1 MDPSTPAQPTPP
13 SDGVPRG
20 VADSSV
26 ESSRHSNEGRPEE
39 TPKGGPDLPRS
50 QELLS
55 QAVRRVRAV
64 DPSAFL
70 VEPRVLR
77 RVIKAEVHLPALS
90 VQIPHRKAWI
100 AKRNTLIRHVELD
113 ELGTEF
119 MTDDSIELP
128 ERALLLQRPEEGALG
143 SMGLE
148 QLLGRCWRLLF
159 HARID
164 LGYQRLRERGK
175 LDHSQIRERIHR
187 LGQAEFDEVCEVLR
201 HEQMVR
207 EDASVPALYAEFA
220 AVYGELRAF
229 APHCLPAYF
238 PSLQDSERVERLLNE
253 DLDQDEL
260 LLATKPLGAGDAISS
275 EDRASHDETDAELD
289 HLTGRAA
296 KAGLTAD
303 SPNAIKLMVPRA
315 SSESPRAVKRLA
327 RRAERLS
334 GRGNSVAAALLSVAA
349 ARYAP
354 DDDARALCDSA
365 EAHLRHLVNRL
376 QAALDFDDATSSRWY
391 RSVVGL
397 ARGAGRGFWNAD
409 KRLLH
414 DLQRVCVDH
423 ERETSKID
431 LARWLRRFGRAKLRR
446 KLPNQR
452 EVLMSKHLASAT
464 RRLVSS
470 RLTGPERDD
479 LSHLLGAAADSAEL
493 QMRTRLRPL
502 LRGTLREVGLV
513 PATTPERVAFAK
525 TVEEL
530 LDQVVRAG
538 FLTMG
543 HLRDALSRSHLK
555 LEDLSSVSEFVR
567 GDRLL
572 KADRALPKSLDG
584 VYQRS
589 DFYLRWL
596 QRGTSLVFGTPA
608 GRFITRFVL
617 LPFGMAYLFFAGSI
631 HVAEMIA
638 PENSPNIH
646 WLHVHTLEIVLGL
659 GLATLMLIHVEG
671 FRRFMWGVVKS
682 TFLGAKQLLFD
693 WPQGFLKLAAVRGI
707 LRSRAL
713 TAARKLV
720 LWPLVPTALICG
732 VLPRVMDSMP
742 EQSHVNWGIVL
753 VAMSVIFNSRVGRDV
768 EELGQQWLYTAWRRI
783 RINLFVALFEAIMDG
798 FKRTLEVFERL
809 LYAVDEWL
817 RFKSGESAIAL
828 GAKSVLGFFWSI
840 FTFVA
845 RFVVNLL
852 VEPQVNPIKHFP
864 VVTLSHKLLLP
875 MAPAMVEF
883 LTRFDAFGKE
893 EATAVVTPT
902 VFLIPGVIG
911 FIAWE
916 LKSNWRLYKANR
928 SRRLRPIVV
937 GSHGE
942 SFIRLMKPGF
952 HSGTLPKLFR
962 KLRRIDRRRSAAQHS
977 VARSRTLAKLHHV
990 HMSVERFVESEFV
1003 TLLHE
1008 LPAWGHEVTINRVRL
1023 ASNSVRVELACP
1035 ELGEK
1040 PMELLFEE
1048 QSGWLLACVPAPGWA
1063 QSLDGSHKAL
1073 VLDALSG
1080 FYRLAGVDLIREQIN
1095 AALGSSQM
1103 PYDVAD
1109 HGLVVWPDDH
1119 YGDEALYHLHR
1130 KGTLRPTPRSVVRT
1144 YGLQIL
1150 GREQLV
1156 FSQTPVGR
1164 DAWEARWAGGGHEAT
1179 PLLPAAARWTWDS
1192 GTDFRNPNSAA
1203 FRAS

>member
-1 MDPSTPAQPTPP
+1 MDLTPPSPTPDSAASPTPTPP
-13 SDGVPRG
+13 SEREVPR
-20 VADSSV
+20 A
-26 ESSRHSNEGRPEE
+26 
-39 TPKGGPDLPRS
+39 
-50 QELLS
+50 QEILA
-55 QAVRRVRAV
+55 QAVRRVRQV
-64 DPSAFL
+64 EPCAFL

-90 VQIPHRKAWI
+90 VQIPHRKTWI
-100 AKRNTLIRHVELD
+100 ARRNTLIRHVELD

-119 MTDDSIELP
+119 MTEELIELP
-128 ERALLLQRPEEGALG
+128 EQAILLQRPEEGALE

-148 QLLGRCWRLLF
+148 ALLGRCWRLLF

-164 LGYQRLRERGK
+164 LGYQRLRDRGM
-175 LDHSQIRERIHR
+175 LEHSQIRERIHR

-201 HEQMVR
+201 HENMVR
-207 EDASVPALYAEFA
+207 EDSSVPALYSEFA

-238 PSLQDSERVERLLNE
+238 PSLQDPGRVEALLNE
-253 DLDQDEL
+253 DLDQDAL
-260 LLATKPLGAGDAISS
+260 LEATRPAGAGDAISR

-289 HLTGRAA
+289 HLTGRAP

-303 SPNAIKLMVPRA
+303 NPSSIKLKVPAA
-315 SSESPRAVKRLA
+315 SKASPRAVKRLR
-327 RRAERLS
+327 RRADRLA

-354 DDDARALCDSA
+354 DDDARALCDTA
-365 EAHLRHLVNRL
+365 ESHLRRLVDRL
-376 QAALDFDDATSSRWY
+376 QAALDFDNATSARWF

-397 ARGAGRGFWNAD
+397 ARNAGRGFWNAD

-414 DLQRVCVDH
+414 DLRRVCVDH

-431 LARWLRRFGRAKLRR
+431 MGRWLRSFGRTELRR

-479 LSHLLGAAADSAEL
+479 LSHLLGEAADSAEL

-502 LRGTLREVGLV
+502 LHSTLREVGLV
-513 PATTPERVAFAK
+513 PETVPESVAFAK

-530 LDQVVRAG
+530 LDQVVRGG
-538 FLTMG
+538 FLTLG

-555 LEDLSSVSEFVR
+555 LEDLSSAGEFFR

-572 KADRALPKSLDG
+572 KADKALPNSLDG

-617 LPFGMAYLFFAGSI
+617 LPFGMAYMLFAASI
-631 HVAEMIA
+631 HVAEIFA
-638 PENSPNIH
+638 ADGSENIH
-646 WLHVHTLEIVLGL
+646 WFHVHTMEIVLSM
-659 GLATLMLIHVEG
+659 GLAALLLIHVDG
-671 FRRFMWGVVKS
+671 FRRFMWGFIKS
-682 TFLGAKQLLFD
+682 AYLGGKQLLLD
-693 WPQGFLKLAAVRGI
+693 WPLRFLKLPAVRVM
-707 LRSRAL
+707 LRSRIAV
-713 TAARKLV
+713 AFRKLV
-720 LWPLVPTALICG
+720 LWPMVPTAIICG
-732 VLPRVMDSMP
+732 LLPKLTEAMP
-742 EQSHVNWGIVL
+742 EQSRVNWGIVF
-753 VAMSVIFNSRVGRDV
+753 VAMSVILNSRVGRDV
-768 EELGQQWLYTAWRRI
+768 EEIGQQWLFTAWRRI
-783 RINLFVALFEAIMDG
+783 RINLVVALFDAIMDG
-798 FKRTLEVFERL
+798 FKRMLELFERL

-817 RFKSGESAIAL
+817 RFKSGETVVAL
-828 GAKSVLGFFWSI
+828 GVKAVLGLFWSV

-875 MAPAMVEF
+875 MAPAMIEF

-893 EATAVVTPT
+893 EATAVVGPT

-977 VARSRTLAKLHHV
+977 MARSRTLAKLHHV
-990 HMSVERFVESEFV
+990 HMAVGRFVESE
-1003 TLLHE
+1003 LLSLLDE
-1008 LPAWGHEVTINRVRL
+1008 LPAWSHAVSIGRVRL
-1023 ASNSVRVELACP
+1023 ASNSVRVEFRCP
-1035 ELGEK
+1035 DLGPV
-1040 PMELLFEE
+1040 PMELIFEE
-1048 QSGWLLACVPAPGWA
+1048 QSGWLLACVPQAGWA
-1063 QSLDGSHKAL
+1063 MTLSGPDRAL
-1073 VLDALSG
+1073 LLDALSG
-1080 FYRLAGVDLIREQIN
+1080 FYRLAGVDLIREQIDQS
-1095 AALGSSQM
+1095 LGAKEM

-1109 HGLVVWPDDH
+1109 QGLVVWPDDH
-1119 YGDEALYHLHR
+1119 YGDEAFYHLHR
-1130 KGTLRPTPRSVVRT
+1130 KGTLRPSPRSVART
-1144 YGLQIL
+1144 YDLIPLNRGA
-1150 GREQLV
+1150 LV
-1156 FSQTPVGR
+1156 FSHTPIAR
-1164 DAWEARWAGGGHEAT
+1164 AAWEARWASGGQEAT
-1179 PLLPAAARWTWDS
+1179 PLLPAAARWTFDRFNGE
-1192 GTDFRNPNSAA
+1192 GTKTLAA

>member
-1 MDPSTPAQPTPP
+1 MDPSTPN
-13 SDGVPRG
+13 PRDTG
-20 VADSSV
+20 APRLLTENAPGNV
-26 ESSRHSNEGRPEE
+26 ETR
-39 TPKGGPDLPRS
+39 RS
-50 QELLS
+50 QELLA

-64 DPSAFL
+64 DRSAFL

-90 VQIPHRKAWI
+90 LQIPHRKAWI

-119 MTDDSIELP
+119 MDDDSIELP
-128 ERALLLQRPEEGALG
+128 DQAILLQRPEESALD

-164 LGYQRLRERGK
+164 LGYQRLRDQGK

-201 HEQMVR
+201 HENMVR
-207 EDASVPALYAEFA
+207 EDSSVPALYSEFA
-220 AVYGELRAF
+220 AVYGELKAF

-238 PSLQDSERVERLLNE
+238 PSLQDPERVEELLNE
-253 DLDQDEL
+253 DLDQDQL
-260 LLATKPLGAGDAISS
+260 LAATKPEGAGDAISL

-289 HLTGRAA
+289 HLTGRAP

-303 SPNAIKLMVPRA
+303 SPNAIKLKVPAA
-315 SSESPRAVKRLA
+315 SKESPRAVKRLG
-327 RRAERLS
+327 RRAERLA

-354 DDDARALCDSA
+354 DDEARALCDSA
-365 EAHLRHLVNRL
+365 ESHLRRLVERL
-376 QAALDFDDATSSRWY
+376 QAALDFDDETAARWY

-397 ARGAGRGFWNAD
+397 ARGAGRGFLNAATP
-409 KRLLH
+409 RQH
-414 DLQRVCVDH
+414 ARPRGCVDPPP
-423 ERETSKID
+423 ETSKID
-431 LARWLRRFGRAKLRR
+431 LARWLRRFGRTKLRR

-452 EVLMSKHLASAT
+452 EVLMSKHLSSAT

-470 RLTGPERDD
+470 RLNGPERDD
-479 LSHLLGAAADSAEL
+479 LSHLLGEAADSAEL

-513 PATTPERVAFAK
+513 PETTPERVAFSK

-555 LEDLSSVSEFVR
+555 LEDLSGAGEFVR

-608 GRFITRFVL
+608 GRFVTRFVL
-617 LPFGMAYLFFAGSI
+617 LPFGMAYLLFAGSV

-638 PENSPNIH
+638 SDGSSKIN
-646 WLHVHTLEIVLGL
+646 WLHVHTLEIVIGL
-659 GLATLMLIHVEG
+659 GLAALLLIHVDG
-671 FRRFMWGVVKS
+671 FRRFMWGLVKS
-682 TFLGAKQLLFD
+682 TFLGGKQLFYD
-693 WPQGFLKLAAVRGI
+693 WPQRFFKLPAVRGI
-707 LRSRAL
+707 MRSRAL
-713 TAARKLV
+713 TAARRLV
-720 LWPLVPTALICG
+720 IWPMVPTALICG
-732 VLPRVMDSMP
+732 LLPRLTDKMP
-742 EQSHVNWGIVL
+742 EQSQVNWAIVFL
-753 VAMSVIFNSRVGRDV
+753 AMSVIFNSRVGRDV
-768 EELGQQWLYTAWRRI
+768 EELGQQWLYTVWRRI
-783 RINLFVALFEAIMDG
+783 RINLFVALFDAIMDG

-817 RFKSGESAIAL
+817 RFKSGETIFAL
-828 GAKSVLGFFWSI
+828 AFKSVLGFFWSV

-875 MAPAMVEF
+875 MAPAMIEF

-893 EATAVVTPT
+893 EATAVVGPT

-916 LKSNWRLYKANR
+916 LKSNWRLYNANR
-928 SRRLRPIVV
+928 SPRLRPIVV

-962 KLRRIDRRRSAAQHS
+962 KLRRIDRRRAAAQHS

-990 HMSVERFVESEFV
+990 HMSVERFVNSEFV
-1003 TLLHE
+1003 ALLHE
-1008 LPAWGHEVTINRVRL
+1008 LPAWEHEVSIERVRL
-1023 ASNSVRVELACP
+1023 ASNSVRVELACAK
-1035 ELGEK
+1035 LGPK
-1040 PMELLFEE
+1040 PMEILFEE

-1063 QSLDGSHKAL
+1063 ASVSGSHKAL
-1073 VLDALSG
+1073 LLDALSG
-1080 FYRLAGVDLIREQIN
+1080 FYRLAGVDLIREQIDQ
-1095 AALGSSQM
+1095 ALGSKHM

-1130 KGTLRPTPRSVVRT
+1130 KGTLRPTPRSVVRA
-1144 YGLQIL
+1144 YDLQSL
-1150 GREQLV
+1150 GRESLV
-1156 FSQTPVGR
+1156 FSQTPVAR
-1164 DAWEARWAGGGHEAT
+1164 DAWEARWAGGGQEAT
-1179 PLLPAAARWTWDS
+1179 PLLPAAARWTWASSTETS
-1192 GTDFRNPNSAA
+1192 GPNSAA